1 MTRLLQ
7 ALYRRLGPRYPGL
20 AVGAVLPLSGVVA
33 IAGLWLLTLY
43 QPMSTG
49 EFFTIVLVAE
59 ALVAIELAIA
69 GPYAMVLARPARAW
83 LAGSRSPAAAQD
95 AWRALVGLPIA
106 FVTHRRPLAVLMNI
120 VPISL
125 FIAAYLD
132 LSWYSVPILM
142 AGATVVLLYGV
153 FLRFFALEQALQP
166 VLADL
171 SLSVPGGVAA
181 DGAPVVTLRWRLL
194 LALPAINVISGVT
207 VAALSAGNEARLSDL
222 GVDVLVAVAV
232 AFTLSLE
239 LTVLLT
245 RSILGPLG
253 DLSRATERVTEGD
266 LGVRVPVVSADETGV
281 MSGLFNQMVAG
292 LEERERLHDAFG
304 SYVDPD
310 LADRVLAEGA
320 VLAGEEVEVTVL
332 FLDIRDFTG
341 FAERSSPHQVVARL
355 NELFD
360 VVVPVLEQHG
370 GHVDKFIG
378 DGLLAV
384 FGAPD
389 RLPGH
394 AEWGVAAAR
403 EIASVVRERFGSE
416 LQIGI
421 GVNSGPVVAGTIG
434 GGGRLEF
441 TVIGDV
447 VNTAARVERVT
458 RETGDDVLITEATRA
473 LLDDPPGVLPRG
485 TVELQGKRE
494 RVQVHALVD
503 LPRLAPWAVKRVDG
517 DADDARRRAAG

>member
-7 ALYRRLGPRYPGL
+7 ALYRRLGPRYPRL
-20 AVGAVLPLSGVVA
+20 AVGAVFSLSCVVA

-43 QPMSTG
+43 QPMSTA
-49 EFFTIVLVAE
+49 EFWTIVLVGE
-59 ALVAIELAIA
+59 ALAFAEIAIA
-69 GPYAMVLARPARAW
+69 APYAMRLARPAKAW
-83 LAGSRSPAAAQD
+83 LAGSRSPAAAQN
-95 AWRALVGLPIA
+95 AWRALVGLPVA
-106 FVTHRRPLAVLMNI
+106 FVSYRRPLAIAMNI
-120 VPISL
+120 VPISV
-125 FIAAYLD
+125 FITAYLD
-132 LSWYSVPILM
+132 LRWYSLPILL

-153 FLRFFALEQALQP
+153 FLRFFALEQVLRP

-171 SLSVPGGVAA
+171 SLSVPGGIVS

-207 VAALSAGNEARLSDL
+207 VAALSAGEGARLSDL
-222 GVDVLVAVAV
+222 GIDVLVAVAV

-239 LTVLLT
+239 LTVLLS

-253 DLSRATERVTEGD
+253 DLRRATERVTQGD
-266 LGVRVPVVSADETGV
+266 LRARVPVVSADETGV
-281 MSGLFNQMVAG
+281 MAGLFNQMVAG
-292 LEERERLHDAFG
+292 LQEREKLHDAFG
-304 SYVDPD
+304 SYVDPE

-320 VLAGEEVEVTVL
+320 VLAGEEVEVTIL
-332 FLDIRDFTG
+332 FLDMRDFTA
-341 FAERSSPHQVVARL
+341 FAERSSPHEVVARL

-360 VVVPVLEQHG
+360 CVVPVLEHHG

-384 FGAPD
+384 FGAPEP
-389 RLPGH
+389 LAGH

-403 EIASVVRERFGSE
+403 EIAAVVHERFGSG

-421 GVNSGPVVAGTIG
+421 GVNSGPVVAGTVG

-458 RETGDDVLITEATRA
+458 RETGDDVLITEATRM
-473 LLDDPPGVLPRG
+473 LLDDPKGVLPRG
-485 TVELQGKRE
+485 TVDLPGKRD
-494 RVQVHALVD
+494 RVQVHALVE
-503 LPRLAPWAVKRVDG
+503 LPRLAPRPVAP
-517 DADDARRRAAG
+517 ADEPDTQSHRRAG

>member
-20 AVGAVLPLSGVVA
+20 AVGAVLPLSGIVA
-33 IAGLWLLTLY
+33 VAGLWLLTLY

-49 EFFTIVLVAE
+49 EFFTIVLFAE
-59 ALVAIELAIA
+59 SLVVIELAIA
-69 GPYAMVLARPARAW
+69 GPYALRLARPAIDW
-83 LAGSRSPAAAQD
+83 LAGSRDPATAQE
-95 AWRALVGLPIA
+95 AWRALFALPIA
-106 FVTHRRPLAVLMNI
+106 FVSYRRPLAIVMNI

-125 FIAAYLD
+125 FIVVYLD
-132 LSWYSVPILM
+132 LVWYALPILM
-142 AGATVVLLYGV
+142 AGAAVVLLYGV
-153 FLRFFALEQALQP
+153 FLRFFALEQVLRP

-171 SLSVPGGVAA
+171 SLSVPGGIAA
-181 DGAPVVTLRWRLL
+181 EGAPVVTLRWRLL
-194 LALPAINVISGVT
+194 LALPAINVITGVT
-207 VAALSAGNEARLSDL
+207 VAALSAGEGASLRDL

-239 LTVLLT
+239 LTVLLS

-253 DLSRATERVTEGD
+253 DLSRATERVTQGD
-266 LGVRVPVVSADETGV
+266 LGARVPVVSADETGM

-292 LEERERLHDAFG
+292 LQERERLHDAFG
-304 SYVDPD
+304 TYVDPE
-310 LADRVLAEGA
+310 LRDRVLAEGT
-320 VLAGEEVEVTVL
+320 VLAGQEVEVTVL

-341 FAERSSPHQVVARL
+341 FAERSSPHEVVARL

-384 FGAPD
+384 FGAPE
-389 RLPGH
+389 RLAEH

-403 EIASVVRERFGSE
+403 EIASVVRERFGGE
-416 LQIGI
+416 LEIGI

-458 RETGDDVLITEATRA
+458 RETGDDVLITEATRL

-503 LPRLAPWAVKRVDG
+503 LPRLAPRAVKPDQ
-517 DADDARRRAAG
+517 DKPSQARRRAG

>member
-1 MTRLLQ
+1 
-7 ALYRRLGPRYPGL
+7 
-20 AVGAVLPLSGVVA
+20 
-33 IAGLWLLTLY
+33 
-43 QPMSTG
+43 
-49 EFFTIVLVAE
+49 
-59 ALVAIELAIA
+59 
-69 GPYAMVLARPARAW
+69 
-83 LAGSRSPAAAQD
+83 
-95 AWRALVGLPIA
+95 
-106 FVTHRRPLAVLMNI
+106 
-120 VPISL
+120 
-125 FIAAYLD
+125 
-132 LSWYSVPILM
+132 
-142 AGATVVLLYGV
+142 
-153 FLRFFALEQALQP
+153 
-166 VLADL
+166 
-171 SLSVPGGVAA
+171 
-181 DGAPVVTLRWRLL
+181 
-194 LALPAINVISGVT
+194 VITGVT
-207 VAALSAGNEARLSDL
+207 VAALSAGEGASLRDL

-239 LTVLLT
+239 LTVLLS

-253 DLSRATERVTEGD
+253 DLSRATERVTQGD
-266 LGVRVPVVSADETGV
+266 LGARVPVVSADETGM

-292 LEERERLHDAFG
+292 LQERERLHDAFG
-304 SYVDPD
+304 TYVDPE
-310 LADRVLAEGA
+310 LRDRVLAEGT
-320 VLAGEEVEVTVL
+320 VLAGQEVEVTVL

-341 FAERSSPHQVVARL
+341 FAERSSPHEVVARL

-384 FGAPD
+384 FGAPE
-389 RLPGH
+389 RLAEH

-403 EIASVVRERFGSE
+403 EIASVVRERFGGE
-416 LQIGI
+416 LEIGI

-458 RETGDDVLITEATRA
+458 RETGDDVLITEATRL

-503 LPRLAPWAVKRVDG
+503 LPRLAPWAVKPVEDERSHV
-517 DADDARRRAAG
+517 RRHAG

>member
-7 ALYRRLGPRYPGL
+7 ALYRRLGPRYPQV
-20 AVGAVLPLSGVVA
+20 AVAAVLPMSAIVA
-33 IAGLWLLTLY
+33 FAGLWLLTLY
-43 QPMSTG
+43 QSMSTA
-49 EFFTIVLVAE
+49 EFWTIVLVGE
-59 ALVAIELAIA
+59 ALVLIELAIA
-69 GPYAMVLARPARAW
+69 GPYAMKLAKPARAW
-83 LAGSRSPAAAQD
+83 LAGARNPATAQE

-106 FVTHRRPLAVLMNI
+106 FVSYRRPLAVVMNI

-125 FIAAYLD
+125 FITLYLD
-132 LSWYSVPILM
+132 LTWYSLAILL
-142 AGATVVLLYGV
+142 AGATVVLLLGV
-153 FLRFFALEQALQP
+153 FLRFFALEQALRP

-171 SLSVPGGVAA
+171 SLSVPGGIVA

-194 LALPAINVISGVT
+194 LALPAINVITGVT
-207 VAALSAGNEARLSDL
+207 VAALSTGEGTRLSDL
-222 GVDVLVAVAV
+222 GADVLVAVAV

-239 LTVLLT
+239 LTILLS
-245 RSILGPLG
+245 RSILGPLS
-253 DLSRATERVTEGD
+253 DLSRATERVTRGD
-266 LGVRVPVVSADETGV
+266 LRVRVPVVSADETGV

-292 LEERERLHDAFG
+292 LQERERLHDAFG
-304 SYVDPD
+304 SYVDPE
-310 LADRVLAEGA
+310 LADRVLAEGT

-341 FAERSSPHQVVARL
+341 FAERSPPHEVVARL

-360 VVVPVLEQHG
+360 VVVPVLERHG

-384 FGAPD
+384 FGAPEP
-389 RLPGH
+389 LPGH

-403 EIASVVRERFGSE
+403 EISSVVRERFAGE
-416 LQIGI
+416 LAIGV

-458 RETGDDVLITEATRA
+458 RQTGDEVLITDATRL

-485 TVELQGKRE
+485 SVELPGKRE

-503 LPRLAPWAVKRVDG
+503 LPRLAPRAVGPLDG
-517 DADDARRRAAG
+517 TDAATQRRAG

>member
-7 ALYRRLGPRYPGL
+7 ALYRRLGPRYPRL
-20 AVGAVLPLSGVVA
+20 AVAAVLPLSAVVGF
-33 IAGLWLLTLY
+33 AGLWLLTLY

-49 EFFTIVLVAE
+49 EFWTIVLVGE

-69 GPYAMVLARPARAW
+69 GPYAMVLARPAKAW
-83 LAGSRSPAAAQD
+83 LAGSRSPAAAQE
-95 AWRALVGLPIA
+95 AWRALVGLPVA
-106 FVTHRRPLAVLMNI
+106 FVTYRRPLAIVMNI

-125 FIAAYLD
+125 FITLYLG
-132 LSWYSVPILM
+132 LTWYALPILL
-142 AGATVVLLYGV
+142 AGATVVLLLGV
-153 FLRFFALEQALQP
+153 FLRFFALEQVLRP

-171 SLSVPGGVAA
+171 SLSVPGGIVA

-194 LALPAINVISGVT
+194 LALPAINVITGVT
-207 VAALSAGNEARLSDL
+207 VAALSTGAGTHLSDL

-239 LTVLLT
+239 LTWLLS
-245 RSILGPLG
+245 RSILDPLS
-253 DLSRATERVTEGD
+253 DLSRATERVTHGD
-266 LGVRVPVVSADETGV
+266 LRARVPVVSADETGV
-281 MSGLFNQMVAG
+281 MSGLFNQMVGG
-292 LEERERLHDAFG
+292 LQERERLHDAFG
-304 SYVDPD
+304 SYVDPE

-332 FLDIRDFTG
+332 FLDMRDFTS
-341 FAERSSPHQVVARL
+341 FAEGSPPHEVVARL

-384 FGAPD
+384 FGAPEP
-389 RLPGH
+389 LPGH

-403 EIASVVRERFGSE
+403 EISAVVREQFAGE
-416 LQIGI
+416 LGIGI

-458 RETGDDVLITEATRA
+458 RETGDEVLITEATRL
-473 LLDDPPGVLPRG
+473 LLDDPPGVVPRG
-485 TVELQGKRE
+485 SVELPGKRE
-494 RVQVHALVD
+494 RVAVHALVE
-503 LPRLAPWAVKRVDG
+503 LPRLAPRPVETLE
-517 DADDARRRAAG
+517 DAGRRRAG